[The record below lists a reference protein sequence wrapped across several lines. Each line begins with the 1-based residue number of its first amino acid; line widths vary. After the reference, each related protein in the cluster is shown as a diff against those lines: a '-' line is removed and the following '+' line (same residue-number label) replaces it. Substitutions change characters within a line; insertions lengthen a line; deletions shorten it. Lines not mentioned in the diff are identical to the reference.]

1 MKLIDGASLE
11 LSTLLS
17 KKKKISIY
25 AIFRSLGYF
34 FAESLKIRS
43 FFKYIL
49 LSFFHNFIYI
59 SCLTYVNRFIDIFP
73 PFQPWRSFVQKS
85 KLMLWNNFSF
95 IFFTINFF
103 VLQSTATMNCHD
115 VCVSVWEKRETPSSV
130 QLGCDREAI
139 FYATN
144 NHGTWGCNFT
154 PSFLPSK
161 TI

>member
-25 AIFRSLGYF
+25 AIFRCLGYF

-49 LSFFHNFIYI
+49 LCFFHNFIYI

-73 PFQPWRSFVQKS
+73 PFQPWRSFVQKKQIDVMKQFQFYFFYH
-85 KLMLWNNFSF
+85 KLFCAAVHGYHELSR
-95 IFFTINFF
+95 
-103 VLQSTATMNCHD
+103 C
-115 VCVSVWEKRETPSSV
+115 VCECLRKERDSIIRPARLRQRS
-130 QLGCDREAI
+130 
-139 FYATN
+139 
-144 NHGTWGCNFT
+144 H
-154 PSFLPSK
+154 FLRDQ
-161 TI
+161 